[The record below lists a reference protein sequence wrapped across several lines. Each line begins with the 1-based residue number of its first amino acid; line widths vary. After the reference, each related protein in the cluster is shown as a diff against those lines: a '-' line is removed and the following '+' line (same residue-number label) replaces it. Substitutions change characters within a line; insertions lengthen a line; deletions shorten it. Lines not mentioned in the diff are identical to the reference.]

1 MSSHVPAEAGCET
14 CERIVLPLIFIAQ
27 QTQQKS
33 SKFRFGY
40 RYCSRRFAACDCWT
54 QTSCHVGR

>member
-14 CERIVLPLIFIAQ
+14 CELIVLLLIFIAQ
-27 QTQQKS
+27 QTRQKS

-40 RYCSRRFAACDCWT
+40 RSGSRRFAARDCWT
-54 QTSCHVGR
+54 QTSWHVGR